1 MMSQPDEKNKLS
13 YIEEPS
19 PNKNIIRHFDYRS
32 MSAGER
38 NIFERGVFGKRD
50 ESESFL
56 DIIEKRLNESHKP
69 PKERG
74 EPGPRWTPPPP
85 PTPEDR
91 ADRLKVVLDAALSA
105 TPPAD
110 PAALG
115 QTIKDALERIGY
127 HTWQFHEVSLV
138 VGPNLYRW
146 CRDALTPLH
155 DQDGA
160 ELPPPYP
167 SALPDR
173 ERIVGHLLG
182 LEVWASA
189 LTDAP
194 QLRYPDPEDSKA
206 ILVVTLPPLWR

>member
-1 MMSQPDEKNKLS
+1 MSLPDERNKSL
-13 YIEEPS
+13 YILRKSHLEEE
-19 PNKNIIRHFDYRS
+19 IIEHFDDRS
-32 MSAGER
+32 MSFSER
-38 NIFERGVFGKRD
+38 NIFTKRK
-50 ESESFL
+50 ESESFFGF
-56 DIIEKRLNESHKP
+56 IEERLSESHKP
-69 PKERG
+69 PKERA
-74 EPGPRWTPPPP
+74 EPGPQWIPPPP

-91 ADRLKVVLDAALSA
+91 ADDLKAALDAAFA
-105 TPPAD
+105 AAPPTD
-110 PAALG
+110 PKALG
-115 QTIKDALERIGY
+115 QTIKDTLERIGY
-127 HTWQFHEVSLV
+127 HAWQFHEVSLV
-138 VGPNLYRW
+138 LGPNLYRW

-189 LTDAP
+189 LTSVP
-194 QLRYPDPEDSKA
+194 HLRYPDPKDSEA